1 MVSAVLCFDGG
12 LRGEVGVVGFRVARV
27 VLTQNSSQSSP
38 LSRMKLV
45 FRGRLGTIR
54 RVVGAWFWDG
64 GGSGSGGRDL
74 LCVEILVSEESSSVD
89 ESESSEPDSEE
100 SDSSVVS

>member
-1 MVSAVLCFDGG
+1 
-12 LRGEVGVVGFRVARV
+12 
-27 VLTQNSSQSSP
+27 
-38 LSRMKLV
+38 
-45 FRGRLGTIR
+45 
-54 RVVGAWFWDG
+54 
-64 GGSGSGGRDL
+64 L